1 MSDEMVAVHAR
12 IEGKVQRV
20 WYRNWTVEQ
29 AILRGLSGWV
39 RNRLDGSVE
48 AVFAGPKIQVD
59 SMIEACR
66 EGPPKARVDNIITL
80 PAEVP
85 SESGFRETETV

>member
-1 MSDEMVAVHAR
+1 VSDEIIAVHVR

-29 AILRGLSGWV
+29 AGLRGLSGWV

-48 AVFAGPKIQVD
+48 ALFAGSKVQVD

-66 EGPPKARVDNIITL
+66 EGPPKARVDNIIAT
-80 PAEVP
+80 PAEIP
-85 SESGFRETETV
+85 AEPGFREAETV